1 MKLLV
6 FEFFSGGGFVEG
18 EISGLIGEAYAM
30 LRYIVEDFRE
40 AGFEVYTTLDHRI
53 AQLVPPL
60 RAHQVK
66 VVSSWDLDLFRELL
80 GEFDAVFLI
89 APETDNILYSL
100 ASEVVKAGA
109 KLLGPLPSAIEL
121 TTDKSKLLGV
131 AKELGLK
138 VPRHSLSKT
147 SSSAASVEKIVQ
159 GIGYPVVFKVLDGAG
174 SEGLSLVSEGNEIP
188 QAIEKIRRVSN
199 RDLFLVEEFVPGV
212 DASVSLISNGEK
224 AFPLSLNFQSVKIR
238 SPNEESKYE
247 GGYVPLRHRLKEQAF
262 EDTKTL
268 VENINGLQGYVG
280 VDVKLSDDEVT
291 ILEVNPRLTTSYL
304 GLRRVLRQNLTSM
317 INEAIV
323 NKTLPSKI
331 SIEGC
336 AYFKKI
342 YLPDLRID
350 EGRFRKIAQRKG
362 VAAPPF
368 PMGDKIHAILVT
380 HSKNEK
386 LAMLNMEKM
395 KKDLIEELTG
405 KKIKTVIEQQEL
417 EKFPNG

>member
-18 EISGLIGEAYAM
+18 AISGLIGEAYAM

-53 AQLVPPL
+53 AKIVPPL

-66 VVSSWDLDLFRELL
+66 VVSSWDLDFFRDLL
-80 GEFDAVFLI
+80 GDVDAVFLI
-89 APETDNILYSL
+89 APETDNVLYSL

-109 KLLGPLPSAIEL
+109 KLFGPLPSAIEL
-121 TTDKSKLLGV
+121 TTDKSKLLDV
-131 AKELGLK
+131 AEKLGLK

-147 SSSAASVEKIVQ
+147 SSSAASVEKTVQ

-174 SEGLSLVSEGNEIP
+174 SEGLSLVSRADEIP
-188 QAIEKIRRVSN
+188 QAMEKIRRVSN

-212 DASVSLISNGEK
+212 DASVSLLSNGEK
-224 AFPLSLNFQSVKIR
+224 AFPLSLNFQYVKVR
-238 SPNEESKYE
+238 GPNEESIYE
-247 GGYVPLRHRLKEQAF
+247 GGYVPLKHKLKEQAF
-262 EDTKTL
+262 EDTKNL

-280 VDVKLSDDEVT
+280 VDVKLSEEGVT

-304 GLRRVLRQNLTSM
+304 GLRRVLRQNLPSM
-317 INEAIV
+317 IGEAIV

-331 SIEGC
+331 SMEGC

-342 YLPDLRID
+342 YLPDLKID
-350 EGRFRKIAQRKG
+350 EGRFRRIAQRED

-368 PMGDKIHAILVT
+368 PMGDKVHAILVAY
-380 HSKNEK
+380 SKNEK

-395 KKDLIEELTG
+395 KKEIVEELTG
-405 KKIKTVIEQQEL
+405 KK
-417 EKFPNG
+417 